1 MKILLTAATDA
12 EIKPLREYLS
22 AACDQIAENRF
33 NKNSTYIKLLVTGIG
48 AAQTAFHLG
57 RELSQEN
64 YQLALNA
71 GIAGSFQ
78 PSIPTG
84 TVVQV
89 ISERF
94 ADLGIEDKD
103 GSFADL
109 VEAELMLPNQSPFV
123 EGMLLNQAGAAYDFL
138 PRCSGI
144 TVNKVH
150 GWEPSISAIR
160 KKYRADVESMEG
172 AAFFLACLLSGV
184 PFLEIRAVSN
194 FVEPRKRENWDIPL
208 AVENLNRVLRELLE
222 TFLFEAQ

>member
-1 MKILLTAATDA
+1 MKILLTAATPA
-12 EIKPLREYLS
+12 EIEPIRQYLS
-22 AACDQIAENRF
+22 AACEQIAENRF
-33 NKNSTYIKLLVTGIG
+33 SKNNTYIRTLVTGVG

-57 RELSQEN
+57 RELSQET

-78 PSIPTG
+78 PSMPPG

-94 ADLGIEDKD
+94 ADLGVEEKD
-103 GSFADL
+103 GSFTDL
-109 VEAELMLPNQSPFV
+109 VDAGLMLPNQSPFV
-123 EGMLLNQAGAAYDFL
+123 EGILLNQAGAAYDFL

-150 GWEPSISAIR
+150 GSEATISAIR
-160 KKYRADVESMEG
+160 RKYRADVESMEG

-194 FVEPRKRENWDIPL
+194 FVEPRNRENWKIPL
-208 AVENLNRVLRELLE
+208 AVENLNKVLCELLD
-222 TFLFEAQ
+222 TFLFDAQ